1 MSAFTSEN
9 IAEKSAIGILK
20 LTKVTIKDV
29 ADLAGV
35 SFKTVSRVINH
46 EGTVKPDTLTKVSKA
61 IASLNYQPNTAA
73 RSLAGSKAFALGF
86 IYDNPNAYYV
96 IDMQRGILDEC
107 GRKGYELL
115 IHPCESSQAN
125 IMTEIQQMV
134 KRTQLSGLI
143 ISPPLSENLALM
155 KEVSELGIDFV
166 RLVSGDNKTKE
177 LSSCVFIND
186 SDAAHSI
193 VEHLIT
199 LGHKKI
205 AFISGEKDHK
215 STLERQRGY
224 LRAMQENGLDVDSD
238 WLVEG
243 RYSFD
248 SGVEG
253 AQYLMKTKNRPTAIF
268 ACNDEIAAGALLAV
282 RLEGFEIPNEISI
295 AGFEDSPFSRQTVP
309 QLTTAA
315 QPTKQ
320 IASLAAELLID
331 NITKRKGS
339 MGSEGDLHHKVFTP
353 VLVER
358 GATGRPT

>member
-1 MSAFTSEN
+1 
-9 IAEKSAIGILK
+9 
-20 LTKVTIKDV
+20 LTKATIKDV

-35 SFKTVSRVINH
+35 SFKTVSRVINN
-46 EGTVKPDTLTKVSKA
+46 EGTVKPDTLSKVSKA
-61 IASLNYQPNTAA
+61 IATLNYQPNTAA

-107 GRKGYELL
+107 SRKGFELL
-115 IHPCESSQAN
+115 IHPCESSQAGT
-125 IMTEIQQMV
+125 MDEIEQMV

-143 ISPPLSENLALM
+143 ISPPLSENPKLM
-155 KEVSELGIDFV
+155 AQVSALGIDFV
-166 RLVSGDNKTKE
+166 RLVSGDNQTPE
-177 LSSCVFIND
+177 PSSCIFIND
-186 SDAAHSI
+186 ADAACAI
-193 VEHLIT
+193 VEHLIS

-224 LRAMQENGLDVDSD
+224 MTAMHRHQLEVSDS

-248 SGVEG
+248 SGVDG
-253 AQYLMKTKNRPTAIF
+253 AQQLIATANPPTAIF
-268 ACNDEIAAGALLAV
+268 ACNDEIAAGAVLAV
-282 RLEGFEIPNEISI
+282 RLAGLDIPSEMSI

-315 QPTKQ
+315 QPTRN
-320 IASLAAELLID
+320 IAALAAELLID
-331 NITKRKGS
+331 NIVKHRRS
-339 MGSEGDLHHKVFTP
+339 PGDTGKLNHKVFTP
-353 VLVER
+353 ELVVR
-358 GATGRPT
+358 GSTGELKS